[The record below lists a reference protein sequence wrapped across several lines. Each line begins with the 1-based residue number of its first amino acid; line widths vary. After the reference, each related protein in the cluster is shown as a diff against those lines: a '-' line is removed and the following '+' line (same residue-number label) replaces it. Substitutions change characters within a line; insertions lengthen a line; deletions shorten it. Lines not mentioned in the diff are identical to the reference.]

1 MKNNYTTYQNTHP
14 PPGEYLCT
22 VRFYNCT
29 DYLPLTYDGSRWMRY
44 GIDCSKEGEII
55 DWVTVPEGYPGRGF

>member
-1 MKNNYTTYQNTHP
+1 MSNQSTHP

-22 VRFYNCT
+22 VRFYDT
-29 DYLPLTYDGSRWMRY
+29 IDQLPLEYTSAGTWMRY
-44 GIDCSKEGEII
+44 GVDYSKEGEII